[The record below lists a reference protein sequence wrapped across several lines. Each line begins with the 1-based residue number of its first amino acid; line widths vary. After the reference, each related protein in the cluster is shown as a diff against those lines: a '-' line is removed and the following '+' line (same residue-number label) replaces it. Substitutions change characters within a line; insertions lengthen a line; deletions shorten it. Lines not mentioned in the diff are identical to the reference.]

1 MAIIME
7 AAITSPLLPL
17 YPKVVDLRQTTCAY
31 IPNVSSQWPCISLP
45 FESLPR
51 KQNLRIHRKLLPPTY
66 AVTSGTK
73 DADVSSSQFED
84 FSISTTYVND
94 HTELKVNVE
103 VSGAKT
109 REIFDNVFDKMIA
122 AAQPIP
128 GFRREKGGK
137 IIIFSFLSTSS
148 RDILLEVLGPSKVYK
163 QVIKTIINSAISKYV
178 LKNNLKVSKNLK
190 VEQSYEDLEAI
201 FEPDETFSFDAMLQ
215 LIEPK

>member
-7 AAITSPLLPL
+7 AAIRSPLLPL

-137 IIIFSFLSTSS
+137 TPNIP
-148 RDILLEVLGPSKVYK
+148 RDILLEVLGSSKVYK